1 MTEAYR
7 TNSALRI
14 CVDCLHQGTMEGR
27 VFSGRLTAPLVF
39 TDWSSLALR
48 LERIFDQQKLPQAF
62 QGARTFLCDTHWA
75 EDVAVG
81 DTAEGMSM
89 ELIRAQYGQLATF
102 EMVVVTRRYSSWQ
115 GWVDWLDGSAR
126 QPFTG
131 FLELLHIVEEKVS
144 SLK

>member
-7 TNSALRI
+7 ANPALRI
-14 CVDCLHQGTMEGR
+14 CVDRLHQGAMQGR
-27 VFSGRLTAPLVF
+27 VFSSRLTAPLVF
-39 TDWSSLALR
+39 TDWSNLALR

-62 QGARTFLCDTHWA
+62 QGARTFLCGIHEA
-75 EDVAVG
+75 EDIASG

-89 ELIRAQYGQLATF
+89 ELVRAQYGQLITF
-102 EMVVVTRRYSSWQ
+102 DMVVVTRRYSSWQ

-131 FLELLHIVEEKVS
+131 FLELLHIMEEKVS
-144 SLK
+144 SLE